1 MNMIEDINLKN
12 AEASAILTMVLD
24 EIQGIYSIEENN
36 RNYELNRLKDSLIMS
51 LYMMNE
57 RLQEVNKIAGLI
69 MEADAKKGE
78 S

>member
-1 MNMIEDINLKN
+1 MIEDINLKN
-12 AEASAILTMVLD
+12 AEASAILTMVFD

>member
-1 MNMIEDINLKN
+1 MIEDINLKN

-24 EIQGIYSIEENN
+24 EIQGIYSIKENN

>member
-1 MNMIEDINLKN
+1 MIEDINLKN

-24 EIQGIYSIEENN
+24 EIQEIYSIEENS

-69 MEADAKKGE
+69 MEADAKKGK

>member
-1 MNMIEDINLKN
+1 MIEDINLKN

-24 EIQGIYSIEENN
+24 EIQGIYSIEENS

-51 LYMMNE
+51 LYIMNE

-69 MEADAKKGE
+69 MEADAKKGK

>member
-1 MNMIEDINLKN
+1 MIEDINSKN

-24 EIQGIYSIEENN
+24 EVQGIYNIEEKHG
-36 RNYELNRLKDSLIMS
+36 NYELARLKDSLIMS

>member
-1 MNMIEDINLKN
+1 MDMIEDINLKN

-24 EIQGIYSIEENN
+24 EIQGIYSIEENS

-69 MEADAKKGE
+69 MEADAKKGK

>member
-1 MNMIEDINLKN
+1 MIEDINLKN
-12 AEASAILTMVLD
+12 AEVSAILTMVLD
-24 EIQGIYSIEENN
+24 EVQGIYSLKEENWH
-36 RNYELNRLKDSLIMS
+36 YELARLKNTLIMS

-57 RLQEVNKIAGLI
+57 RVQDINKIAGLI

>member
-1 MNMIEDINLKN
+1 MIEDINLKN

-24 EIQGIYSIEENN
+24 EVQGIYNLEEENWH
-36 RNYELNRLKDSLIMS
+36 YELARLKDSLIMT